1 VVSALYE
8 IGGAVSVEKKQI
20 VWPVPNGSPVLE
32 SLRPVIE
39 QSRDVETDL
48 AKIREVAGWMAY
60 EELPMPK
67 IAVPYGLDKN
77 PEIAIDFVMV
87 ANTIDSA
94 FTDFDS
100 HVMFQTEFHGERVS
114 DADAMIACLKR
125 AMDDGVPILDGSFL
139 CTVSKEEMKKIF
151 KGNIEMPMLD
161 EKLEVWHQTGEVL
174 VSRYSGRFRN
184 FIQSC
189 SPRLYDDGNG
199 LVERLV
205 KEFPRYNDVS
215 HYDEHEVKFY
225 KLAQLGYWGLYSG
238 LGNTSAFHIED
249 PKKFTAFADYI
260 VPVALRV
267 MGITSYS
274 PRLEQ
279 SIQSHQLILRDSTQ
293 EVELR
298 AHTLYATALL
308 AEEINKVRASDAQI
322 LIPQIDARLWT
333 HYHKTKW
340 PHHLTRTIMY

>member
-1 VVSALYE
+1 M
-8 IGGAVSVEKKQI
+8 EKKQI
-20 VWPVPNGSPVLE
+20 VWPEPNGSPVLE

-87 ANTIDSA
+87 ANTVDSA

-100 HVMFQTEFHGERVS
+100 HVMFQTEFQGERVS

-205 KEFPRYNDVS
+205 KEFPRYNDIS
-215 HYDEHEVKFY
+215 RYDGHEVKFY

-238 LGNTSAFHIED
+238 LGNTSAFRIED
-249 PKKFTAFADYI
+249 AEKFTAFADYI

-279 SIQSHQLILRDSTQ
+279 SIQSHQLIPRDSTQ

-308 AEEINKVRASDAQI
+308 AEEINKMRASDKKI

-333 HYHKTKW
+333 HYHKTNW
-340 PHHLTRTIMY
+340 PHHLTKTIMY